1 VTNTEAFILGLMAA
15 WTPGLI
21 ILAWL
26 LRHSIVD
33 EEPFEQTRTLGESTD
48 ETTQTAASPSR
59 SRSAAIGIQPAVEP
73 LPGCDPRT
81 TQKDQRTA
89 CRAELIVAQLD
100 HATLGAVVEA
110 EFLEPVD

>member
-1 VTNTEAFILGLMAA
+1 VSNIQAFILGLMAA

-33 EEPFEQTRTLGESTD
+33 EEPFEQTSTPCESTD
-48 ETTQTAASPSR
+48 ETTQTTASPSR
-59 SRSAAIGIQPAVEP
+59 SRHAAVGIQPAVEP
-73 LPGCDPRT
+73 LPGCDPRAT
-81 TQKDQRTA
+81 RTVRRVA
-89 CRAELIVAQLD
+89 RRAEQIVAQLD
-100 HATLGAVVEA
+100 HATVGAVVEA